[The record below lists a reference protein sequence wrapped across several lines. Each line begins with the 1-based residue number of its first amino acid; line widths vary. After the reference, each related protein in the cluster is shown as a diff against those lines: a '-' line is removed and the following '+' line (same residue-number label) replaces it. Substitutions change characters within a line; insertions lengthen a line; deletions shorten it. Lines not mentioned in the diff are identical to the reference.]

1 MGDPL
6 VLLPRA
12 SSWTLGEDAALL
24 EAMQDL
30 ATSIT
35 NGSKQL
41 HERMDR
47 LAKETAFAY
56 THLLTTQN
64 NFVQLSNVKFI
75 EARVYEDSEEA
86 VDDQNVNAGESKD
99 EAPSEETQ
107 ISQALGSGVKLLE
120 TAFEKVEIEDS
131 DTDEDESSTLLSVM
145 QPKKPFPHSVVASS
159 DWIKSLG

>member
-1 MGDPL
+1 MGEPL
-6 VLLPRA
+6 LLLPRA
-12 SSWTLGEDAALL
+12 SSWKLGEDAALL

-64 NFVQLSNVKFI
+64 NFVQLSNV
-75 EARVYEDSEEA
+75 
-86 VDDQNVNAGESKD
+86 
-99 EAPSEETQ
+99 
-107 ISQALGSGVKLLE
+107 
-120 TAFEKVEIEDS
+120 
-131 DTDEDESSTLLSVM
+131 
-145 QPKKPFPHSVVASS
+145 
-159 DWIKSLG
+159 